1 MTGFE
6 PQNFGVGSDYSNLSW
21 ATIMLLVKL
30 SLTNDKTV
38 IVKMGPIPAS
48 FSFIFVFSDTRYNF
62 TTNSY
67 VKKCPSSIWCWYS
80 NSQPLEHEPPPI
92 TTRPGLP
99 AQNVF
104 IYKDYR
110 GNGPEHFSL
119 IWNIL
124 KKWAIPGLFF
134 FYFLLFMNKISP
146 MTVFEPRTSGVG
158 SDHSATTTAQFSTFV
173 FNFLE
178 DTRAKTV

>member
-1 MTGFE
+1 MTHDSYVRFFKK
-6 PQNFGVGSDYSNLSW
+6 N
-21 ATIMLLVKL
+21 
-30 SLTNDKTV
+30 
-38 IVKMGPIPAS
+38 GPTPAS
-48 FSFIFVFSDTRYNF
+48 FSFIFVLSNKHYKFYNKH
-62 TTNSY
+62 
-67 VKKCPSSIWCWYS
+67 VCEKCPSSIQCQDS

-124 KKWAIPGLFF
+124 KNEPFPASFSFIFF
-134 FYFLLFMNKISP
+134 FSWIKFRRWLYLNRGPLVS
-146 MTVFEPRTSGVG
+146 E
-158 SDHSATTTAQFSTFV
+158 ATTLPTEPQPLPQVGGCYPEMQIQSKDNFYSNFV
-173 FNFLE
+173 IIFRTIF
-178 DTRAKTV
+178 D

>member
-1 MTGFE
+1 
-6 PQNFGVGSDYSNLSW
+6 
-21 ATIMLLVKL
+21 MLLVKL

-124 KKWAIPGLFF
+124 KNEPFPASFSFIFF
-134 FYFLLFMNKISP
+134 FSWIKFRRWLYLNRGPLVS
-146 MTVFEPRTSGVG
+146 E
-158 SDHSATTTAQFSTFV
+158 ATTLPQPLPNFQHLCSTF
-173 FNFLE
+173 
-178 DTRAKTV
+178 